1 MKLSIDLFYY
11 IYILLS
17 INYTRNDLKI
27 ILITIDLIEHTFL
40 LDAYLYSKINEH
52 EVKKFKNCLC
62 ENTYYIKKIRSVKYG

>member
-1 MKLSIDLFYY
+1 MKLSIRIYFY
-11 IYILLS
+11 YILLS

-52 EVKKFKNCLC
+52 EVKK
-62 ENTYYIKKIRSVKYG
+62 V

>member
-1 MKLSIDLFYY
+1 MKLCIRIYFYY

-52 EVKKFKNCLC
+52 EVKK
-62 ENTYYIKKIRSVKYG
+62 V

>member
-1 MKLSIDLFYY
+1 MKLSIRIYFYY

-52 EVKKFKNCLC
+52 EVKKSL
-62 ENTYYIKKIRSVKYG
+62 KKIVCVKIHTI

>member
-1 MKLSIDLFYY
+1 MKLSIRIYFYY

-52 EVKKFKNCLC
+52 EVKSL
-62 ENTYYIKKIRSVKYG
+62 KIVCVKIHTI